1 MPVFI
6 ALFGMADIRKRNGPK
21 GIKYQVRYPSKEAK
35 SGYTYASFDTMKEAR
50 AFSENLGGL
59 KQRPKAGVITV
70 QEAVTRWLEIC
81 EKIGR
86 DGREKVEPETF
97 KEYRRRG
104 RVIQEYAWAKNLSEL
119 EPADVVHFRNWLLQT
134 KSRDLARRTLSSFH
148 SIIIEM
154 KHQGFIKDDPAARV
168 TIKTGGRYEEED
180 SEMEIPSDQ
189 EIRDIYA
196 AADIMGDKN
205 DFMEKCWRRYRPMIY
220 LAGFS
225 GMRPSEIRGLAWPH
239 ISKTA
244 VNVKQRADKT
254 GIIGPVKSK
263 AGKRTI
269 FLPRVVTDMVFE
281 WEDYCPESKYDL
293 VFPTDSGKPQALN
306 NFRAGAW
313 LPLMEEA
320 GLMVTEKIDGERV
333 RLPMYSP
340 YALRHYFASK
350 LIEKGKDL
358 KFIQHAM
365 GHSKI
370 EVTLNVYGH
379 LLKGRDDAHKGTAEE
394 LATEILG
401 KRRGKSAEMRV

>member
-1 MPVFI
+1 M
-6 ALFGMADIRKRNGPK
+6 R
-21 GIKYQVRYPSKEAK
+21 
-35 SGYTYASFDTMKEAR
+35 EAR

-59 KQRPKAGVITV
+59 PRRPKAGVITV
-70 QEAVTRWLEIC
+70 HEAVTRWLGIC

-86 DGREKVEPETF
+86 DGREKVEPETL

-104 RVIQEYAWAKNLSEL
+104 RVIQEYEWTKNLSEL
-119 EPADVVHFRNWLLQT
+119 EPSDVVHFRNWLLET

-168 TIKTGGRYEEED
+168 TIKSGGRYEDEE
-180 SEMEIPSDQ
+180 SGMEIPSDK
-189 EIRDIYA
+189 EVRDIYS
-196 AADIMGDKN
+196 AADVMGKKN
-205 DFMEKCWRRYRPMIY
+205 EFMEQCWRRYRPMIY

-225 GMRPSEIRGLAWPH
+225 GMRPSEMRGLAWPH
-239 ISKTA
+239 ITDTA

-269 FLPRVVTDMVFE
+269 YLPRIVTSMVYE
-281 WEDYCPESKYDL
+281 WRDYCPASKYDL
-293 VFPTDSGKPQALN
+293 VFPTDSGRPIALN
-306 NFRAGAW
+306 NFRASAW
-313 LPLMEEA
+313 LPLMKEA
-320 GLMVTEKIDGERV
+320 GLMRAEKIDGEQV
-333 RLPMYSP
+333 SKPMYSP

-370 EVTLNVYGH
+370 EITLNVYGH
-379 LLKGRDDAHKGTAEE
+379 LLKGRDDTYKSTAEE
-394 LATEILG
+394 LAADILG
-401 KRRGKSAEMRV
+401 KRRGDDPELRV

>member
-1 MPVFI
+1 
-6 ALFGMADIRKRNGPK
+6 MADIRKRNGPK
-21 GIKYQVRYPSKEAK
+21 GIKYQVRYASSEAK
-35 SGYTYASFDTMKEAR
+35 SGHAYASFDTMKEAR
-50 AFSENLGGL
+50 TFSENLGGIQ
-59 KQRPKAGVITV
+59 KRTAAGVITV
-70 QEAVTRWLEIC
+70 HEAVTRWLEIC

-104 RVIQEYAWAKNLSEL
+104 RVMQEYAWTKALSEL
-119 EPADVVHFRNWLLQT
+119 ASADVVHFRNWLLQT

-148 SIIIEM
+148 SMIIEM
-154 KHQGFIKDDPAARV
+154 KHQGFIKDDPAAGI
-168 TIKTGGRYEEED
+168 TIKSGGRYEDED

-189 EIRDIYA
+189 EMRDIYA
-196 AADIMGDKN
+196 AADVMGNKN
-205 DFMEKCWRRYRPMIY
+205 DFMEKCWRRYRPMVY

-225 GMRPSEIRGLAWPH
+225 GMRPSEIRGLPWPH
-239 ISKTA
+239 IADAA
-244 VNVKQRADKT
+244 VHIKQRADKT

-269 FLPRVVTDMVFE
+269 HLPRVVTDMVFE
-281 WEDYCPESKYDL
+281 WKEFCPKSPHGL

-320 GLMVTEKIDGERV
+320 ELMVTEKINGERV

-358 KFIQHAM
+358 KFIQHTM

-370 EVTLNVYGH
+370 EITLNVYGH

-401 KRRGKSAEMRV
+401 KRRGKSAEIRA

>member
-1 MPVFI
+1 MS
-6 ALFGMADIRKRNGPK
+6 DIRKRTGAK
-21 GIKYQVRYPSKEAK
+21 GVKYQVRYSADNGSK
-35 SGYTYASFDTMKEAR
+35 YTYASFNTLKEAR
-50 AFSENLGGL
+50 AFSENIGSLPKRPSAGL
-59 KQRPKAGVITV
+59 ITV
-70 QEAVTRWLEIC
+70 QDAVTRWLDIC

-104 RVIQEYAWAKNLSEL
+104 RVIQEYSWTKNLSEI
-119 EPADVVHFRNWLLQT
+119 ESTDVVHFRNWLLQT
-134 KSRDLARRTLSSFH
+134 KSRDLARRTLSSLH

-154 KHQGFIKDDPAARV
+154 KHQGFIKDDPAAHV
-168 TIKTGGRYEEED
+168 TIKTGGRYEDEG
-180 SEMEIPSDQ
+180 SEIEIPSDS
-189 EIRDIYA
+189 EVRDIYA
-196 AADIMGDKN
+196 AADIMGRKN

-239 ISKTA
+239 ITET
-244 VNVKQRADKT
+244 VVQVKQRADKT

-269 FLPRVVTDMVFE
+269 YLPRIVTDMVFE
-281 WEDYCPESKYDL
+281 WRDYCPHSPYDL
-293 VFPTDSGKPQALN
+293 VFPTDSGRPQALN

-313 LPLMEEA
+313 LPLMEQA
-320 GLMVTEKIDGERV
+320 GLMTTEKINGERI
-333 RLPMYSP
+333 RAPMYSP

-350 LIEKGKDL
+350 LIAKGNDL

-370 EVTLNVYGH
+370 EITLNVYGH
-379 LLKGRDDAHKGTAEE
+379 LLKGRDVAHRGAAEE
-394 LATEILG
+394 LAVDVLG
-401 KRRGKSAEMRV
+401 SHRVAPEMRI